1 MHSLVVHICHEY
13 FFRVLF
19 VSENVGLYKF
29 YASVMKCNFNLEVA
43 TKILQ
48 QLISLHVGIQS
59 LSLPCEDKKGP
70 EKINKNGVHDR
81 ITVNRRINSDVA
93 VSKYPK
99 KLHNQVF
106 ELQITEKRRVII
118 LIEDELKGLV
128 VDDLLYFVDVG
139 LIVDIIQL
147 KT

>member
-1 MHSLVVHICHEY
+1 
-13 FFRVLF
+13 
-19 VSENVGLYKF
+19 
-29 YASVMKCNFNLEVA
+29 MKCNFNLEVA

-59 LSLPCEDKKGP
+59 LSLPCKDKKGP

-81 ITVNRRINSDVA
+81 IAVNRRINSDVA